1 METDMTLGTAMDT
14 QVTATDPPMA
24 TPAMQWRQQV
34 MTRITR
40 DDTTVLYCFITLLC
54 KKNRKN
60 KKNDMY
66 DTHSEFLS
74 SLNVTLDLGEK
85 VLLALSQAP
94 LFSLPPS
101 ALPPLPV
108 VFIRRATDV

>member
-1 METDMTLGTAMDT
+1 
-14 QVTATDPPMA
+14 
-24 TPAMQWRQQV
+24 
-34 MTRITR
+34 
-40 DDTTVLYCFITLLC
+40 
-54 KKNRKN
+54 
-60 KKNDMY
+60 MY